1 MHWRKAN
8 ILIHR
13 YLSYYFF
20 GLTAVYAISGFAVN
34 HIEDWNPN
42 YIINK
47 KSVEISQLKDSEN
60 ISDQEL
66 KDIFSKL
73 DLKEKTYKT
82 DNIFYPS
89 ENSIELV
96 FSENEK
102 LVIDSSKKT
111 AMYEEI
117 KKIPVLHAFNFLHL
131 NEPKK
136 FWTLYA
142 DVFAISLLIIAVTGM
157 LMKKGKEG
165 IAGKGG
171 IIAVVGLLIPIIFLF
186 MYY

>member
-20 GLTAVYAISGFAVN
+20 GLTAIYSISGFAVN

-42 YIINK
+42 YISNK
-47 KSVEISQLKDSEN
+47 KFAHISVLKDSED
-60 ISDQEL
+60 ISDIEL
-66 KDIFSKL
+66 KAIFTKL
-73 DLKEKTYKT
+73 GIENKVYKK
-82 DNIFYPS
+82 DNIFYPA
-89 ENSIELV
+89 ENSIEII
-96 FSENEK
+96 FSESEK
-102 LVIDSSKKT
+102 LLIDSFKKT
-111 AMYEEI
+111 AQYEEI

-136 FWTLYA
+136 FWTIYA
-142 DVFAISLLIIAVTGM
+142 DIFAVCLLIIAITGM

-165 IAGKGG
+165 VMGKGG
-171 IIAVVGLLIPIIFLF
+171 IIAVLGLLIPILFLF
-186 MYY
+186 IYY